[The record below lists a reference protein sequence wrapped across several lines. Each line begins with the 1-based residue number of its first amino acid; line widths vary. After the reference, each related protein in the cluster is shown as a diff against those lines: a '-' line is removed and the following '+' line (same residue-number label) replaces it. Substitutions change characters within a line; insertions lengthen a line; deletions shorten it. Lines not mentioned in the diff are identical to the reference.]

1 MWNIVIVDGGGKSTT
16 FKYRKTGENAFSL
29 SDAIYQA
36 LHTTNLNGVTSVTA
50 TII

>member
-1 MWNIVIVDGGGKSTT
+1 MWQIVLVAQVGSATY
-16 FKYRKTGENAFSL
+16 KYPKTGSGSYSL

-36 LHTTNLNGVTSVTA
+36 LHKTNLKNVTSVTA